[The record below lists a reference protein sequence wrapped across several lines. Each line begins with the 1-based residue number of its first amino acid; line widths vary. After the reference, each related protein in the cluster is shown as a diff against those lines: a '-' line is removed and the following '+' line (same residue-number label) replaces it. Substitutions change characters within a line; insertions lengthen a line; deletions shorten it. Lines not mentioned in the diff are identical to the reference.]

1 MYSFGLLLRR
11 ENVSDWLA
19 DELTILGAW
28 DYAVADPDGLLG
40 GGATPWLPKL
50 DGDGWSSISVGSN
63 ATMAVA
69 TRNTLI

>member
-1 MYSFGLLLRR
+1 MLRR

-28 DYAVADPDGLLG
+28 DYVVADPDSLLG
-40 GGATPWLPKL
+40 GGATPWLQKP
-50 DGDGWSSISVGSN
+50 DGDGWSSILVGSN

-69 TRNTLI
+69 TCNKLIC